1 MNKECICKN
10 DDVVKMAVMSHKQ
23 YFPNEPYQGVCPDCG
38 DHFTEPKSQ
47 SISVLVTAP
56 EAMQGDT

>member
-1 MNKECICKN
+1 MSEECICK
-10 DDVVKMAVMSHKQ
+10 DDDLVQMAVMAHDQ
-23 YFPNEPYQGVCPDCG
+23 HQGVCPNCG
-38 DHFTEPKSQ
+38 RRFTEPKSQ